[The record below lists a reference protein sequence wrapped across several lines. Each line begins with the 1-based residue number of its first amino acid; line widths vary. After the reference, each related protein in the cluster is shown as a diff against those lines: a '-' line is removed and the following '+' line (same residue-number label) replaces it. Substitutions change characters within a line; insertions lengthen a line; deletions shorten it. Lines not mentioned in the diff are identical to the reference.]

1 MDKIDLDAMANKMVD
16 DYHYLLPA
24 IQQSIQSYAKEAI
37 RQALVLASE
46 KATIYTETF
55 SSPHTHEWEKR
66 IDKQSTL
73 DVNDLVV

>member
-66 IDKQSTL
+66 IDKQSIL